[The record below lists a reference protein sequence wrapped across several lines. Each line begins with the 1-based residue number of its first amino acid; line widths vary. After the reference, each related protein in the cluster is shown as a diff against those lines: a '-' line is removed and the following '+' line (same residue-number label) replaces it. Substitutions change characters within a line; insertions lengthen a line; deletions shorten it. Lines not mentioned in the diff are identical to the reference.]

1 MKESCDLI
9 PPVQSGSLMRDL
21 AVADYL
27 WQLCLGL
34 SVCVAIYTTE
44 GNVLFQDFNIC
55 VLAQVAEP
63 VCLFF
68 TSPCSAI
75 SFCPLMH
82 STGSAVSRTIN
93 L

>member
-34 SVCVAIYTTE
+34 SVCVAIYTTGE
-44 GNVLFQDFNIC
+44 
-55 VLAQVAEP
+55 
-63 VCLFF
+63 CLVPRF
-68 TSPCSAI
+68 
-75 SFCPLMH
+75 
-82 STGSAVSRTIN
+82 
-93 L
+93 